1 MQGREDDIG
10 IQQALA
16 RRHAEER
23 SLVAPAAA
31 LVDLHPQHLVAA
43 REQAVANARSRRQ
56 RDLALR
62 RAPAG
67 EHGDRQRRCSQA
79 LRHAQPPGA
88 GGLGV
93 VVLVVVGVVV
103 VGVVVVGVLVVFEAS
118 TPTESFTSEPLR
130 TRWPEGGLCL
140 STTPTWDSCSVCC
153 STALGV
159 RPALPSVAAA
169 CVSESPTRLGTATRL
184 VACASVRLTF
194 APERTDV
201 PGRGDCESTVSA
213 VSLDTWCVSLPTASP
228 AFLSAASAALRDSPR
243 TSGTRTG
250 AGPLETFTSTTLP
263 ACSSVPAGGSVPIT
277 RPALIVELGCELL
290 LGMKPATFSRARAC
304 VADSPSTEG
313 SATMP
318 GPVEITILTCPACL
332 SVRPARGDWLETSP
346 LGTVALEAS
355 EGTGVSPARLSVVM
369 ALCSERP
376 VTRGTR
382 TRAAGES
389 SSASATPAPAS
400 SASRTPKITQ
410 RRRLLV
416 PSSSPLGLPSCEAS
430 SRAPAPAGCAGA
442 GRASNAPVA
451 CAAPEPEPDAPAA
464 TTAPVEAGSAARS
477 CWSTAMN
484 SSASVKRCAG
494 SFASARS
501 TTASRLAGTAGLSSL
516 GGRG

>member
-118 TPTESFTSEPLR
+118 TPTDSFTSEPLR
-130 TRWPEGGLCL
+130 TRWPEGGFCL
-140 STTPTWDSCSVCC
+140 STRPTWDSCSVCC
-153 STALGV
+153 ST
-159 RPALPSVAAA
+159 
-169 CVSESPTRLGTATRL
+169 
-184 VACASVRLTF
+184 
-194 APERTDV
+194 
-201 PGRGDCESTVSA
+201 
-213 VSLDTWCVSLPTASP
+213 
-228 AFLSAASAALRDSPR
+228 
-243 TSGTRTG
+243 
-250 AGPLETFTSTTLP
+250 
-263 ACSSVPAGGSVPIT
+263 
-277 RPALIVELGCELL
+277 ALIVELGCELL

-304 VADSPSTEG
+304 DADSPSTEG